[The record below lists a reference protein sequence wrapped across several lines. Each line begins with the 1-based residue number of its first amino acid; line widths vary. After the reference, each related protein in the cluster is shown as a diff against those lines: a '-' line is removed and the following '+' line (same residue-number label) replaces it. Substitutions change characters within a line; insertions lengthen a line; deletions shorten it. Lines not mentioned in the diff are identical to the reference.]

1 MIYLWG
7 MEETIT
13 YKKCSKCGEEKPF
26 TYEFFVTEKRNK
38 SGLGSACRVCRY
50 AQNQS
55 YQEKNPDIIKKV
67 KRDWYDRNKDDDRYY
82 SKRNYQTEELRK
94 YFRERRI
101 KLRQE
106 PFFRMKDNI
115 SSLLRMSIINQGWSK
130 DSKTQEYLGCD
141 WETFKEHLESQFTE
155 GMSWDNHGEWHYDHI
170 YPVSLAQ
177 TEEDMFIFNH
187 YTNFQPLW
195 AKDNLVK
202 SNNVPDG
209 FEEWYEMMKEKVYG
223 N

>member
-13 YKKCSKCGEEKPF
+13 YHTCSKCGEEKPLTSEYF
-26 TYEFFVTEKRNK
+26 YSEKRKKNGFRSHCK
-38 SGLGSACRVCRY
+38 ICSI
-50 AQNQS
+50 S
-55 YQEKNPDIIKKV
+55 YTKNRTEYQKKYRDKNADKLKLYHFNYHKNRLENDIL
-67 KRDWYDRNKDDDRYY
+67 Y
-82 SKRNYQTEELRK
+82 STIVHLRK
-94 YFRERRI
+94 T
-101 KLRQE
+101 
-106 PFFRMKDNI
+106 
-115 SSLLRMSIINQGWSK
+115 LLTNFKEMGWVK

-141 WETFKEHLESQFTE
+141 CETFMEYIESQFTE

-195 AKDNLVK
+195 AEDNRSK
-202 SNNVPDG
+202 YNKVPDG